1 MITDREKL
9 STGEQIILGSTI
21 GNVQGIVRRLISGC
35 EGLKK

>member
-9 STGEQIILGSTI
+9 STGEQIIVGSTI
-21 GNVQGIVRRLISGC
+21 GNVQGIVRILISGC